1 MKSIWSASAGGATQT
16 YVGVGGLQGLKWL
29 IAGAYMEQ
37 AKFYLNLLGGTG
49 AGNVAVVGGKMA
61 VEHTTD
67 PAAVR
72 VTNFPGNVSVVSSY
86 ILDIDPLRY
95 GFPSTLRP
103 TGAIIKQ
110 TGSAPTDIES
120 FGNFYLTSPG
130 YEVES
135 ATFTRSSDKVH
146 VCDPAYAYSSG
157 SQTFTLGQCY
167 DFFES
172 PGGSGAYYLG
182 TPHGIGEGAADMPD
196 IGTFTNPNSI
206 DVQRLYAGLDLFRNT
221 PIPGYYDEPGAQET
235 YQVNLDTVKVFEPIY
250 GIRIN
255 GGIPMDPS
263 GLTGTAISAVQ
274 VNLSWSDNS
283 SNEDGFKVRRA
294 TAAGGPFS
302 DLSPNPAPGATAF
315 SDTTTF
321 EARQYWYTVAAYRT
335 TTGESGQAASSQV
348 RTPPRTPTSLTAVPN
363 GSNQIVVGWVD
374 NSLAETGFPVE
385 RATSSGGPYAV
396 VVTAPPRVSVGST
409 TYVDTTVLDGTPY
422 WYRVSAAKTGYPS
435 SPTVGPTSAT
445 TPIKAPTT
453 LVGTALTGRVN
464 RLTFTDRS
472 ASEIGF
478 DVQRAVKNGST
489 CGTYSIIGAAPS
501 SAGTG
506 STVTYDDVG
515 TGFNPPLATVTYC
528 YQVRS
533 TNAAS
538 QSSWVG
544 PVSIKTK
551 N

>member
-1 MKSIWSASAGGATQT
+1 VKSIWSASAGGATQT

-86 ILDIDPLRY
+86 ILDIDPLSY

-274 VNLSWSDNS
+274 
-283 SNEDGFKVRRA
+283 
-294 TAAGGPFS
+294 
-302 DLSPNPAPGATAF
+302 
-315 SDTTTF
+315 
-321 EARQYWYTVAAYRT
+321 T